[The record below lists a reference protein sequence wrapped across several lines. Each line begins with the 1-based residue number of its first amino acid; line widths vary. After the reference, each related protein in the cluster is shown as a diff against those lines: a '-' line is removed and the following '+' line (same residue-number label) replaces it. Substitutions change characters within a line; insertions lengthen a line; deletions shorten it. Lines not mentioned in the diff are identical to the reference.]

1 MQLGS
6 IITILEKN
14 SKNMNPFFNE
24 SSPSSTEI
32 EQSLRDLKTND
43 LPWESGK
50 VMAYIYE
57 PDPEA
62 YALIKKAYMM
72 FLTENGLDPTAFS
85 SLLKMEQDVIDIA
98 IELLGGDKNS
108 AGNFTFGGTES
119 IMLAV
124 KSARDFIREKYPEN
138 TKPNIVLPVT
148 AHAAFFKAC
157 HYLCVE
163 AKVIEVDEESFL
175 PSISDYEKV
184 IDEHTIML
192 VCSSPSYAHGVVDPV
207 VDIAALAKEK
217 NLLCH
222 VDACV
227 GGMYLPFAKR
237 LGFDIPDFD
246 FSVDGVT
253 SISMDFHKYG
263 YTAKGASC
271 ILYKERELRKYQI
284 YTCSDWSGY
293 SVVNATVMSSK
304 TGGSLAACW
313 ANFQFLG
320 VKGYEEIV
328 RGTQSAK
335 LKVEE
340 AIKGI
345 AALRLLGKPVMNMI
359 AFSSEKI
366 DLFSLVN
373 LMKAKGWYIQLQFKH
388 GISPTNIHLSIN
400 QANVVHIDTF
410 IDDLQTC
417 VKELES
423 STVNTSL
430 PFTDELLASLTPEM
444 VNQLKGALGVSDGEA
459 PDDLTMVN
467 RILDAAP
474 PHIRDMILREFVNG
488 MFR

>member
-1 MQLGS
+1 
-6 IITILEKN
+6 
-14 SKNMNPFFNE
+14 
-24 SSPSSTEI
+24 
-32 EQSLRDLKTND
+32 
-43 LPWESGK
+43 
-50 VMAYIYE
+50 
-57 PDPEA
+57 
-62 YALIKKAYMM
+62 
-72 FLTENGLDPTAFS
+72 
-85 SLLKMEQDVIDIA
+85 
-98 IELLGGDKNS
+98 
-108 AGNFTFGGTES
+108 
-119 IMLAV
+119 
-124 KSARDFIREKYPEN
+124 
-138 TKPNIVLPVT
+138 
-148 AHAAFFKAC
+148 
-157 HYLCVE
+157 
-163 AKVIEVDEESFL
+163 
-175 PSISDYEKV
+175 
-184 IDEHTIML
+184 
-192 VCSSPSYAHGVVDPV
+192 
-207 VDIAALAKEK
+207 
-217 NLLCH
+217 
-222 VDACV
+222 
-227 GGMYLPFAKR
+227 
-237 LGFDIPDFD
+237 
-246 FSVDGVT
+246 
-253 SISMDFHKYG
+253 
-263 YTAKGASC
+263 
-271 ILYKERELRKYQI
+271 KERELRKYQI